1 MLVLTRRRGESVYI
15 GHDVVVT
22 VLEVRKWRG
31 GSGVRLGIDAPGLRV
46 LRHDERQLALD
57 LEHVDAERA
66 L

>member
-22 VLEVRKWRG
+22 VLEIRKRG
-31 GSGVRLGIDAPGLRV
+31 GGGVRLGIDAPGLRV